1 MSTYLHTFITVS
13 YTHLFF
19 SEKDIKN
26 QESNS
31 LKRAIRKYQ
40 IRNVSYTHLDVYKRQ
55 TADKAGS
62 PGSRP
67 MRVKQICIF
76 GPLQIILRAGIIK
89 KL

>member
-1 MSTYLHTFITVS
+1 MDERERGYSSADNGYGTGGYGGFGGYGS
-13 YTHLFF
+13 YGG
-19 SEKDIKN
+19 SAD
-26 QESNS
+26 
-31 LKRAIRKYQ
+31 
-40 IRNVSYTHLDVYKRQ
+40 